1 MVTEYDY
8 RSGGWGFISPKV
20 LLDESFQVNIGLM
33 SSRGIHEDIQSY
45 AKVWA
50 PLIISITFIYKM
62 LGVWMRNVFVIYIH
76 IRHGQ

>member
-1 MVTEYDY
+1 MAERGGEREREESGDANDKFVCSD
-8 RSGGWGFISPKV
+8 RSKPC
-20 LLDESFQVNIGLM
+20 M
-33 SSRGIHEDIQSY
+33 YIQSY